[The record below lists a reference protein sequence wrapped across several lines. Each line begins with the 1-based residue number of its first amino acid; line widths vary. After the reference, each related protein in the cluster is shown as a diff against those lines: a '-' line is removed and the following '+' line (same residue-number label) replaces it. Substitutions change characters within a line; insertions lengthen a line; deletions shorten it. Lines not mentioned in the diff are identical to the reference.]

1 MNTESYVGQVIKL
14 DALPGQFP
22 THKHEPAFWEALG
35 RAVATFG
42 FLEDV
47 LCKAIFAFTAT
58 THYEE
63 DEIDDAYKAW
73 LPTLERA
80 LTDPLGKLVDLYGKS
95 VRNNTNSTITNL
107 DELLKDLREAS

>member
-1 MNTESYVGQVIKL
+1 MDSEARVGYVVNRN
-14 DALPGQFP
+14 ALPDRFP

-35 RAVATFG
+35 RTVATFG

-63 DEIDDAYKAW
+63 DEIEEAYRAW
-73 LPTLERA
+73 LSTLERA
-80 LTDPLGKLVDLYGKS
+80 LVDPLGNLINHKS
-95 VRNNTNSTITNL
+95 SRARCTR
-107 DELLKDLREAS
+107 LLRLG